1 MAEINKRIGER
12 IRDIRQQK
20 MMTQQELCSDV
31 ISRNMLSCIENGTAN
46 PSINTLLHIA
56 KSLNIPAGF
65 LISEEDDSFVLQKFS
80 VIDDVHQAYKNGAY
94 AICID
99 LCRKLD
105 KDDDEIALVLSRS
118 YLMIGK
124 EAFFDGNLRDA
135 CIYLDNSLIYAQ
147 KSVYSVPSVI
157 AEVSCYFRQMKYIS
171 STLRSDILD
180 DDRTWQDDISA
191 IYDEFCRYTYFT
203 SVMQSVDASLDFEF
217 ADLAESFKT
226 DFYERHIKALRL
238 MREKNFSEAL
248 SLLKELIYGQEIF
261 PKPILYNV
269 LRQAELCSR
278 NIEDYKSA
286 YEFSNSAIT
295 VLDSLLK

>member
-1 MAEINKRIGER
+1 MAEINKRLGER
-12 IRDIRQQK
+12 IRAIRQQK

-56 KSLNIPAGF
+56 KSLNVPAGL
-65 LISEEDDSFVLQKFS
+65 LISEEDDSFALQKFS
-80 VIDDVHQAYKNGAY
+80 VIDDLHQAYRNGAY

-99 LCRKLD
+99 LCRNLD

-118 YLMIGK
+118 YLMLGK
-124 EAFFDGNLRDA
+124 EAFFDGDLRDA
-135 CIYLDNSLIYAQ
+135 CGYLDNSLIYAQ
-147 KSVYSVPSVI
+147 KSVYSVPSVF
-157 AEVSCYFRQMKYIS
+157 AEVSCYFRQMQYIS
-171 STLRSDILD
+171 STLRSEVLD
-180 DDRTWQDDISA
+180 DERTWQDDVSA
-191 IYDEFCRYTYFT
+191 IHDEFCRYTYFT
-203 SVMQSVDASLDFEF
+203 TVMQSVEAPLASEF
-217 ADLAESFKT
+217 FDLTEGFKT
-226 DFYERHIKALRL
+226 DFYEEHINALRL
-238 MREKNFSEAL
+238 IREKSFSEAL
-248 SLLKELIYGQEIF
+248 AVLKELIYGQEIF

-286 YEFSNSAIT
+286 YEFANSAIT